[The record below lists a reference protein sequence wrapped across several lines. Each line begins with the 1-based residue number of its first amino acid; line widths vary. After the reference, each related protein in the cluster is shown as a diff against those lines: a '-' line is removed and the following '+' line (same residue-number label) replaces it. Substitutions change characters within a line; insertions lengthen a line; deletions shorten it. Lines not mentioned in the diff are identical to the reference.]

1 MTAAPAGDLI
11 ANWLTLDTA
20 DGPMRL
26 YRVHPRAEDLVTP
39 PAAVIVLQ
47 EAFGVNEHIQ
57 DVARRVAA
65 QGYLAVA
72 PDLFHRSSLDEA
84 ARKAWQETT
93 EFLAHTLRRDGHE
106 PS

>member
-11 ANWLTLDTA
+11 TNWLTLDTA
-20 DGPMRL
+20 GGAMRL
-26 YRVHPRAEDLVTP
+26 YRVCPRTEDLVTP

-72 PDLFHRSSLDEA
+72 PDLCSHSAKGRS
-84 ARKAWQETT
+84 
-93 EFLAHTLRRDGHE
+93 
-106 PS
+106 

>member
-1 MTAAPAGDLI
+1 MTAAPAVDLI
-11 ANWLTLDTA
+11 ADWTLDTA

-26 YRVHPRAEDLVTP
+26 HRVHPRAEDAVTP

-57 DVARRVAA
+57 DVARRVAE

-72 PDLFHRSSLDEA
+72 PDLYSPSAKGRS
-84 ARKAWQETT
+84 
-93 EFLAHTLRRDGHE
+93 
-106 PS
+106 